1 VINSNKLPRWFR
13 FLQIVSGIVSV
24 TLSVIVMAIGY
35 PAISVNTIIT
45 LLSIT
50 LLTIGVERVATGLL
64 PLSVSTPQSLGLTKT
79 ASLINIGFG
88 VVALVFTIIA
98 LISPRVASGI
108 LLVLLSVAISVMFNG
123 FARIIQGALDRRQP
137 ISYRIF
143 SMGLGALTTGT
154 GIFVSHSNMLGINF
168 PTRILFI
175 VLLIHGIAMI
185 AFGSAGKLSL
195 EEILKK

>member
-1 VINSNKLPRWFR
+1 MINSDKLPRWFR

-24 TLSVIVMAIGY
+24 TISVIVMAIGS

>member
-1 VINSNKLPRWFR
+1 
-13 FLQIVSGIVSV
+13 
-24 TLSVIVMAIGY
+24 MAIGY
-35 PAISVNTIIT
+35 PTISVNTIIT

-50 LLTIGVERVATGLL
+50 LLTIGVERVATSLL
-64 PLSVSTPQSLGLTKT
+64 PLSVSTPQSFGLTKT
-79 ASLINIGFG
+79 ASLINIGLG
-88 VVALVFTIIA
+88 VVALVFTILA

-123 FARIIQGALDRRQP
+123 FARIIQGALDRHQP

-143 SMGLGALTTGT
+143 SIGLGTLTTGT
-154 GIFVSHSNMLGINF
+154 GIFVSHSNMLGISF

>member
-1 VINSNKLPRWFR
+1 VIDSYKLPRWFR

-35 PAISVNTIIT
+35 PTISVNTIIT
-45 LLSIT
+45 LLSIM

-64 PLSVSTPQSLGLTKT
+64 PLSASTPQSLGLTKT
-79 ASLINIGFG
+79 ASLINIGLG

-123 FARIIQGALDRRQP
+123 FARIIQGALDRHQP

-143 SMGLGALTTGT
+143 SIGLGVLTTGT

-195 EEILKK
+195 DEILKK

>member
-1 VINSNKLPRWFR
+1 VINSDKLPRWFR

-24 TLSVIVMAIGY
+24 TLSVIVMVIGY
-35 PAISVNTIIT
+35 PTISVNTIIT

-64 PLSVSTPQSLGLTKT
+64 PLSVSTAQSFGLTKT
-79 ASLINIGFG
+79 ASLINIGLG

-123 FARIIQGALDRRQP
+123 FARIIQGALDRHQP

-143 SMGLGALTTGT
+143 SIGLGTLTTGT

>member
-1 VINSNKLPRWFR
+1 MINSDKLPRWFR

-24 TLSVIVMAIGY
+24 TISVIVMAIGS

-79 ASLINIGFG
+79 ASLINIGLG

>member
-50 LLTIGVERVATGLL
+50 LFTIGVERVATGLL
-64 PLSVSTPQSLGLTKT
+64 PFSISTPQSLVLTKT
-79 ASLINIGFG
+79 TSLINIGLG

-123 FARIIQGALDRRQP
+123 FARIIQGALDRHQP
-137 ISYRIF
+137 MSYRIF
-143 SMGLGALTTGT
+143 SIGLGTLTTGA

-195 EEILKK
+195 EEILKR

>member
-1 VINSNKLPRWFR
+1 
-13 FLQIVSGIVSV
+13 
-24 TLSVIVMAIGY
+24 MAIGY
-35 PAISVNTIIT
+35 PNISVNTIIT

-79 ASLINIGFG
+79 ASLINIGLG

-123 FARIIQGALDRRQP
+123 VARIIQGAWTDTNP
-137 ISYRIF
+137 YRIEY
-143 SMGLGALTTGT
+143 LA
-154 GIFVSHSNMLGINF
+154 
-168 PTRILFI
+168 
-175 VLLIHGIAMI
+175 
-185 AFGSAGKLSL
+185 
-195 EEILKK
+195 

>member
-1 VINSNKLPRWFR
+1 MINSDKLPRWFR

-24 TLSVIVMAIGY
+24 TLSVIVMVIGY
-35 PAISVNTIIT
+35 PTISVNTIIT

-64 PLSVSTPQSLGLTKT
+64 PLSVSTPQSFGLTKT
-79 ASLINIGFG
+79 ASLINIGLG
-88 VVALVFTIIA
+88 VVALVFTILA

-123 FARIIQGALDRRQP
+123 FARIIQGALDRHQP

-143 SMGLGALTTGT
+143 SIGLGTLTTGT

>member
-50 LLTIGVERVATGLL
+50 LFTIGVERVATGLL
-64 PLSVSTPQSLGLTKT
+64 PFSISTPQSLVLTKT
-79 ASLINIGFG
+79 TSLINIGLG

-123 FARIIQGALDRRQP
+123 FARIIQGALDRHQP
-137 ISYRIF
+137 MSYRIF
-143 SMGLGALTTGT
+143 SIGLGTLTTGA
-154 GIFVSHSNMLGINF
+154 GIFVSHSNMLGISF

-195 EEILKK
+195 EEILKR